1 MHKVPKSGIFR
12 KNSHL
17 MKKERLHNVVS
28 EWVEALLSKGRTAFS
43 LKEARGAFNAQS
55 EVAMKRSLN
64 RLSRK
69 EKIVSIH
76 KGYYII
82 VPPQYAS
89 RGILPPTSYL
99 DELMKFLQRSYYV
112 GLLNAAAFYG
122 AAHQQPQEFFIVTTY
137 PALRTTK
144 RKGLKVNYVS
154 KNEIPEKL
162 LESRKTESGYIKV
175 SSPELTAADLIQ
187 FEKRIGG
194 LDRAATVLNE
204 LAEEMKPEK
213 FDKEFFKHV
222 SIATIQRLGYLLDG
236 VLNKEEL
243 AASLYE
249 KIQQMKLELYRLP
262 LKASGKIKGFSSDEK
277 WKVIINTDIE
287 IDE

>member
-1 MHKVPKSGIFR
+1 MHNIPKSGILR
-12 KNSHL
+12 TNSHVL
-17 MKKERLHNVVS
+17 KRDKLHNGTS
-28 EWVEALLSKGRTAFS
+28 HWIDELLANGRTAFS
-43 LKEARGAFNAQS
+43 LKEARKTFPKQS
-55 EVAMKRSLN
+55 EVAIMRSLN

-76 KGYYII
+76 QGYYII
-82 VPPQYAS
+82 IPPQYAS

-99 DELMKFLQRSYYV
+99 DGLMKFLKRPYYV

-122 AAHQQPQEFFIVTTY
+122 AAHQQPQEFFVVTNY
-137 PALRTTK
+137 PRLRPTK
-144 RKGLKVNYVS
+144 RKGLIVNYVS

-194 LDRAATVLNE
+194 LDRTSTVLNE

-262 LKASGKIKGFSSDEK
+262 LKASGKIKGFSYNEK
-277 WKVIINTDIE
+277 WKIIINTDIE
-287 IDE
+287 VDE

>member
-1 MHKVPKSGIFR
+1 
-12 KNSHL
+12 
-17 MKKERLHNVVS
+17 MKKDNVHNGVS
-28 EWVEALLSKGRTAFS
+28 DWIDELLSKGRTAFS
-43 LKEARGAFNAQS
+43 LKEARKTFPKQS
-55 EVAMKRSLN
+55 EVAIMRSLN

-69 EKIVSIH
+69 EKVISIH
-76 KGYYII
+76 QGYYLII
-82 VPPQYAS
+82 PPQYAS
-89 RGILPPTSYL
+89 RGILPPTTYL
-99 DELMKFLQRSYYV
+99 DGLMKFLQRPYYV

-122 AAHQQPQEFFIVTTY
+122 AAHQQPQEFFVVTNY
-137 PALRTTK
+137 PTLRPTK
-144 RKGLKVNYVS
+144 RKGLKVNYLS
-154 KNEIPEKL
+154 KNEIPDKL
-162 LESRKTESGYIKV
+162 LENRKTESGYIKI

-213 FDKEFFKHV
+213 LNEVFIKNV
-222 SIATIQRLGYLLDG
+222 STATIQRLGYLLDI
-236 VLNKEEL
+236 VLKKENL
-243 AASLYE
+243 AASLYK

-277 WKVIINTDIE
+277 WKVIVNTDIE